1 MGFVLATA
9 DGNDTQDEI
18 ELCQLTIDD
27 LDSVFEIE
35 NAVYTHPWSRGNFE
49 DSFAQAYPAFGL
61 RSCANQELQSLIGY
75 FFVMPVVDELHLLT
89 IAVAKAYQ
97 GMGYAHQLLD
107 ALKLFAEQGDFVSIM
122 LEVRVSN
129 ARAIQIYDRFGFVEI
144 GRRRAYYP
152 AENGAREDAI
162 VMRLEL
168 NRSFH
173 E

>member
-1 MGFVLATA
+1 MSPVQASAEELLLHGEV
-9 DGNDTQDEI
+9 

-27 LDSVFEIE
+27 LEAVFEIE

-61 RSCANQELQSLIGY
+61 KYASAQTMKTLIGY
-75 FFVMPVVDELHLLT
+75 FFVMPVIDELHLLT
-89 IAVAKAYQ
+89 IAVAKLYQ
-97 GMGYAHQLLD
+97 GQGFAHQLLQ
-107 ALKLFAEQGDFVSIM
+107 ALSLFAEQGKFESIM

-129 ARAIQIYDRFGFVEI
+129 HRAIQIYDRFGFVEI

-152 AENGAREDAI
+152 AENGTREDAI